1 MPMMKLKF
9 LLYDIVKSIS
19 IKNKIYA
26 EIENILS
33 IEIIKLCTFIIYFLL
48 FCIHINS
55 DLKK

>member
-26 EIENILS
+26 AIENILS
-33 IEIIKLCTFIIYFLL
+33 IEIIKLCTFIITFYYSVFIL
-48 FCIHINS
+48 IMI
-55 DLKK
+55 